1 MNITL
6 QIAKKVIHF
15 LAKFGK
21 TTYGNVE
28 ITGSFNSEFENGGSH
43 ETASEATQH
52 LGMNSFLNFMLL
64 NYSCLVNDY
73 LPFQTYKL
81 CNQKYKAY
89 QMEG

>member
-21 TTYGNVE
+21 TTDGNVE

-52 LGMNSFLNFMLL
+52 LGMNSFLN
-64 NYSCLVNDY
+64 
-73 LPFQTYKL
+73 L
-81 CNQKYKAY
+81 CNI
-89 QMEG
+89 EFLV